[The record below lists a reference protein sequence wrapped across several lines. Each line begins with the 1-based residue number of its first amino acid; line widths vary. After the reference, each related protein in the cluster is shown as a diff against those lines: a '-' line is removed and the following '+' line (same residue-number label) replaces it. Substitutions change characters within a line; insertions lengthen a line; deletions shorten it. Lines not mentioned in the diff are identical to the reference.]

1 MTIQESFMKKNLL
14 VFLFLACVISL
25 SFAKKTPDW
34 INGTSSKYPDKDYFI
49 GVGIGN
55 SLDSA
60 RSNARAEIAKIFQ
73 ARVMQVSQ
81 SQENESKSYND
92 TSSKYSSAIQ
102 NESTT
107 QVITDQI
114 LQGVEIV
121 ETYQK
126 KKDFYAL
133 AVLSKQKVKFTFMQN
148 VLDEEQKIKNNMD
161 MAKKA
166 VSVVEKIKFLTLTLE
181 AIDKRDEA
189 SSKRKIVDPMA
200 VPEIDQISRVQIEKD
215 RNDAISKI
223 IFIVNVKDQSLYS
236 AITQEIT
243 KLNLR
248 VEPIVPKIIGDNY
261 VIIIKANITTE
272 PVERD
277 TPNWKFYRWYSN
289 ITMQEASGD
298 KKLISSHSEH
308 GDVSH
313 TNTEAAKT
321 KADLTA
327 RDIIGSSVRIDI
339 EKLIFGK

>member
-1 MTIQESFMKKNLL
+1 MKKSLIVL
-14 VFLFLACVISL
+14 LFLTSLVSL
-25 SFAKKTPDW
+25 SLAKKAPDW
-34 INGTSSKYPDKDYFI
+34 VNGSSQKYPDKDYFI

-81 SQENESKSYND
+81 SQESESKSFSDSN
-92 TSSKYSSAIQ
+92 SKFSSAMQ

-114 LQGVEIV
+114 LQGVEIA

-133 AVLSKQKVKFTFMQN
+133 AILSKQKVKFTFTQN
-148 VLDEEQKIKNNMD
+148 VLDREVEVKNNMD
-161 MAKKA
+161 MSKKA
-166 VSVVEKIKFLTLTLE
+166 GSLVEKIKFLTLTLDAVE
-181 AIDKRDEA
+181 RRDDA
-189 SSKRKIVDPMA
+189 VAKRKVVDETAM
-200 VPEIDQISRVQIEKD
+200 PEIDEISRVQIEKD
-215 RNDAISKI
+215 RDDAIRKI
-223 IFIVNVKDQSLYS
+223 IFVVDVKDKSLAN

-243 KLNLR
+243 KLNMR
-248 VEPIVPKIIGDNY
+248 VETVIPKNIGDNY
-261 VIIIKANITTE
+261 VIIIKADITTE

-289 ITMQEASGD
+289 VTMQEASGE

-313 TNTEAAKT
+313 TNTEAAKA

-339 EKLIFGK
+339 EKLIFGKN